1 MKTMMM
7 YERLVPIERDK
18 HRELRMSPS
27 PKGLDFA
34 RETNSV
40 LMAVSELPLAALDFP
55 CVFVQSGDKGHT
67 MVAMV
72 GLRDKENL
80 MVSDTGQW
88 ADACYVPAFVRRYPF
103 MLAEQ
108 PGSDQMTLC
117 IDEAFDGLGTAQG
130 EALFDAQGQNTPY
143 LTGLQ
148 DFMLSFHNDMLAT
161 AAFAQRVADL
171 GLLDERSIDIQLKNG
186 QHITLNG
193 FKVVDE
199 TKLRALNPDVVQELF
214 STGALGWIHAHLL
227 SLNAANK
234 LGARLGHKL
243 GL

>member
-18 HRELRMSPS
+18 HRTLRVGTSPT
-27 PKGLDFA
+27 GLNFA

-55 CVFVQSGDKGHT
+55 CVFVQSGEQGHT
-67 MVAMV
+67 LAALV

-80 MVSDTGQW
+80 MLNEAGQW

-117 IDEAFDGLGTAQG
+117 IDEAYNGLGTEQG

-143 LTGLQ
+143 LTKLQ
-148 DFMLSFHNDMLAT
+148 EFMLSFHNDMLAT
-161 AAFAQRVADL
+161 AAFAQRVANL
-171 GLLDERSIDIQLKNG
+171 GLLDDRSIDVQLKNG
-186 QHITLNG
+186 QHVTLNG

-199 TKLRALNPDVVQELF
+199 AKLRALNPDVVQELF
-214 STGALGWIHAHLL
+214 SSGALGWIHAHLL